1 MFFDIE
7 TLAAVL
13 HGVTTVSRE
22 LARSVFSH
30 WGVLLVS
37 MPCQQ
42 LNLPRSLFFHATFG
56 VVSPCLEGTMATPEF
71 KSAMQTRTSNIN
83 EMNDVFNGSRFIS
96 LPNAAPAGGDALDEL
111 TNSRVEGE
119 NKPPVWKHSVSTGSL
134 HARAAQNILS

>member
-1 MFFDIE
+1 MLE
-7 TLAAVL
+7 SKNLMQT
-13 HGVTTVSRE
+13 E
-22 LARSVFSH
+22 LATAQNELYSFKSERDS
-30 WGVLLVS
+30 LL
-37 MPCQQ
+37 QRI
-42 LNLPRSLFFHATFG
+42 ND
-56 VVSPCLEGTMATPEF
+56 LEGTMATPEF